1 MRVGLVPI
9 AFVVLAFPAC
19 AGNPAPT
26 VRPAILSEQLAAT
39 VARAQQME
47 ISLHRQGQVS
57 DMDHQL
63 WQRRFLVLGEGI
75 LALNESLRLRQSA
88 QRDEAIRGLL
98 AVLDEMR
105 DVLVP
110 HLDFDQAKLWLTTA
124 LDVIRSVLVTVSVT
138 G

>member
-1 MRVGLVPI
+1 MRAAPLALWVLV
-9 AFVVLAFPAC
+9 VPAC

-26 VRPAILSEQLAAT
+26 VRPAIVSEQLAAT
-39 VARAQQME
+39 VARAQQVE
-47 ISLHRQGQVS
+47 ISLHRAGQVS

-63 WQRRFLVLGEGI
+63 WQRRFLVIGEGI
-75 LALNESLRLRQSA
+75 LALNQALRLGDPL
-88 QRDEAIRGLL
+88 QRDTAVRAML